1 MKIAIRTV
9 VFHMLCIFLFSII
22 YLYFADDF
30 EFDIGNNKEHKE
42 FIDFFLL
49 STTIQAGVGVTGLYP
64 ATYYSK
70 AAIILQ
76 QIIMLVTHVFTIYV
90 FTI

>member
-9 VFHMLCIFLFSII
+9 VFHMLCILLFSII
-22 YLYFADDF
+22 YLHFADDF
-30 EFDIGNNKEHKE
+30 EFNSGNNKKHKD

-49 STTIQAGVGVTGLYP
+49 STTVQAGVGVTGLYP
-64 ATYYSK
+64 ASYSSK
-70 AAIILQ
+70 IAMILQ
-76 QIIMLVTHVFTIYV
+76 QMLMLVTHVFTLYV